1 MTSRKVFFLL
11 LTFLC
16 FFISCT
22 TTEHNTPRAKDG
34 VLDLSHWEL
43 ERDGKLFLNGE
54 WRFYWNELLEP
65 GQILFNDSQGRYDLC
80 EVPGTWNKH
89 ILNGAS
95 YPGMGHGTFVLYLVN
110 ERNSEIKALR
120 LPEVS
125 SAYKLYVNGKLLSQN
140 GQVSA
145 NLAETVPQY
154 LPIMRV
160 FEQTTDTIQLVFQV
174 SNNFHINGGI
184 WAPIHYGEQKSIFT
198 YHYAKLFYTIFV
210 AGLVFILFI
219 YHIWFFLNRKKEKAS
234 LGFGLLCLVLL
245 LRTALTDERVLY
257 VMLPNLSV
265 NLGLRLEYLTMP
277 LSVTVGAFVYS
288 SIFVVDFSKR
298 GLKILYGFTLLE
310 CLFILLT
317 PASVYS
323 HYVLIFQLAIFCKSF
338 FILFTIARSVRK
350 RRPGALHFFISFL
363 ILIATVVNDVL
374 VANLVIQSPYLL
386 NYGFLF
392 FIISQAYFLSSRITT
407 AFNTV
412 EDLSVNLEKKVKLRT
427 QELAEEKEITETLL
441 LNILPQEVA
450 DELKASG
457 STKARM
463 YENVSVLFTDFVGFT
478 TVAEK
483 LSAVDLVAEIHKNF
497 TAFDAIM
504 ERHGLEKIKTIGD
517 AYLAVSGLP
526 NQLADHAERAILAGL
541 DIAKYI
547 RESDSLFKIRIGI
560 HSGHVVAGVVG
571 VKKYAYDIWG
581 DTVNTAAR
589 LEQNSEPGR
598 VNISATTHALVK
610 HQFDFVERGEIAA
623 KNKGVIAMYFV
634 LEGIISDIPEMST
647 ITY

>member
-1 MTSRKVFFLL
+1 MPVPCMIFKKLFFLIIGASFV
-11 LTFLC
+11 LT
-16 FFISCT
+16 SCT
-22 TTEHNTPRAKDG
+22 NEVKEMPRAKDG
-34 VLDLSHWEL
+34 VLDLSQWVL
-43 ERDGKLFLNGE
+43 EQDGKLFLNGE
-54 WRFYWNELLEP
+54 WRFYWNALLEP
-65 GQILFNDSQGRYDLC
+65 GQIQFNDSQIRYDLC

-89 ILNGAS
+89 ILDKDP
-95 YPGMGHGTFVLYLVN
+95 YPGMGYGTFVLYIVN
-110 ERNSEIKALR
+110 ERNKEIKALR

-125 SAYKLYVNGKLLSQN
+125 SAYKLYVNGKLLSEN
-140 GQVSA
+140 GKVSSD
-145 NLAETVPQY
+145 LSETMPRY

-160 FEQTTDTIQLVFQV
+160 FEQTTDTVQLVFQV
-174 SNNFHINGGI
+174 SNNFHTNGGI
-184 WAPIHYGEQKSIFT
+184 WAPIQYGEQKTVFAF
-198 YHYAKLFYTIFV
+198 HYSKLFYTIFLS
-210 AGLVFILFI
+210 GLVFILFI

-245 LRTALTDERVLY
+245 LRTVLTDERVLY
-257 VMLPNLSV
+257 VMIPQLSAS
-265 NLGLRLEYLTMP
+265 LGLRLEYLTMP

-288 SIFVVDFSKR
+288 SIFIDDFSKTS
-298 GLKILYGFTLLE
+298 LKIVYGYTLLE

-317 PASVYS
+317 PADIYS
-323 HYVLIFQLAIFCKSF
+323 QYVLVFQLAIFAKSV
-338 FILFTIARSVRK
+338 FIFYSIAKSVVR
-350 RRPGALHFFISFL
+350 RRPGATHFFISFL

-412 EDLSVNLEKKVKLRT
+412 EDLSINLEKKVKLRT
-427 QELAEEKEITETLL
+427 KELAEEKEITEGLL
-441 LNILPQEVA
+441 LNILPQQVA

-457 STKARM
+457 STQARM
-463 YENVSVLFTDFVGFT
+463 YDNVSVIFTDFVGFT

-483 LSAVDLVAEIHKNF
+483 LSPVDLVAEIHKNF

-504 ERHGLEKIKTIGD
+504 EKHGLEKIKTIGD

-541 DIAKYI
+541 AIAKYV
-547 RESDSLFKIRIGI
+547 RESDSLFQIRIGI

-589 LEQNSEPGR
+589 LEQSSEPGK
-598 VNISATTHALVK
+598 VNISSVTYELVK
-610 HQFDFVERGEIAA
+610 LDFDFEERGKIAA
-623 KNKGVIAMYFV
+623 KNKGDIAMYFV
-634 LEGIISDIPEMST
+634 NDPLI
-647 ITY
+647 